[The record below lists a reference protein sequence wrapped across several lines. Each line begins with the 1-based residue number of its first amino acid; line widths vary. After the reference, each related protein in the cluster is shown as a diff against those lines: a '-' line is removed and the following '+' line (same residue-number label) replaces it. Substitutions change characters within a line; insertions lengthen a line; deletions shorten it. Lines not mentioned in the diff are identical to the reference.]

1 METTEMPVT
10 AAEGKG
16 LIMLL
21 GKGKLPRRNFSA
33 DSPYLLCN
41 AVWIKNLP

>member
-1 METTEMPVT
+1 METTKMPVM
-10 AAEGKG
+10 AAEGRG

-21 GKGKLPRRNFSA
+21 GKGKLPWKNFSA

-41 AVWIKNLP
+41 AVWINNLP